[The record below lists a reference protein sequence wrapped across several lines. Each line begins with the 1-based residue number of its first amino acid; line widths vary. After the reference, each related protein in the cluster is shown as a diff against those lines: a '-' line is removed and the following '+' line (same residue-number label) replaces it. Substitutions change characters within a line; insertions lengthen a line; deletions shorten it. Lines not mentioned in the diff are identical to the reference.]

1 MSPLGGKNEHVIP
14 PEKPHGSRLQPS
26 ITICNYS
33 IVKSETSPNMEQE
46 ILGFILDW
54 STETKPQGK
63 NELKVS
69 ESVYVCVCSR
79 AHKYGYGYLEVC
91 CVCPI
96 AYT

>member
-54 STETKPQGK
+54 STETNHREKMSWRF
-63 NELKVS
+63 LRMCM
-69 ESVYVCVCSR
+69 CVF
-79 AHKYGYGYLEVC
+79 ALEHTNVGMG
-91 CVCPI
+91 I
-96 AYT
+96 